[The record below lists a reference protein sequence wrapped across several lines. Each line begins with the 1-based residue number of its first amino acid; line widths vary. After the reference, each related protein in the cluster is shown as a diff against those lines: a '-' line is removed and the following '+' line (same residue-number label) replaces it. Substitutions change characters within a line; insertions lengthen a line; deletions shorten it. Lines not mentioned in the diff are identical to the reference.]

1 MPLEPPA
8 EEKFQSKEE
17 LFKRVQEH
25 AQLQGYAVVTRSSR
39 KGLLY
44 LQCDKGGQFK
54 NNRNLTE
61 ETRKR
66 KPNSKCTG
74 CPFMLRG
81 KELSGE
87 DSEWQLSI
95 LESDH
100 NHTPSNNLKDHSIL
114 RRLDENQKLLVK
126 KMRSEGSKPIE
137 IVNYFKSSDL
147 PPITIKDVHNIMK
160 KFISNTDS
168 KDSKESTIDS
178 LESLVASLNNNSS
191 EYTSESTKKRKSP
204 STHQSQQSQTKRKP
218 IKCSRCHQTGH
229 SRAHPDCPLRP
240 TEEELP
246 SLEFSNE
253 DLATW
258 GMLSLVNDNNPG
270 ENIQPSFYHNI
281 NDSTFDLTF
290 N

>member
-81 KELSGE
+81 KEL
-87 DSEWQLSI
+87 
-95 LESDH
+95 
-100 NHTPSNNLKDHSIL
+100 NHSIL